1 MSKIDPEIAAFRRHM
16 ADVSRDFPPFETLPP
31 ETARRLAAQGRATLP
46 NLPTPGVIMNEGK
59 MESVSP
65 PMKYRIY
72 RPAGKITGMLFYLHG
87 GGWTI
92 FGVDTH
98 DRLTRAYADQ
108 GNLLVIALDY
118 ALAPEHVFPTA
129 LHQITTAISTLA
141 KDLAGD
147 IGPLPLFLGG
157 DSAGANLSLAT
168 ALALRDTRALRLN
181 GLLLSYGVYDS
192 RCENASFDAYSG
204 PEYMLTRDE
213 MVFFWKRY
221 IPEAPSRTHPQA
233 HLLAADLHA
242 LPPCFLTIAE
252 CDVLSDE
259 SHAIAHQ
266 LQEHGNDVTARVYKG
281 ATHSFLEALD
291 MAALART
298 AIKDQLEWIA
308 SNS

>member
-1 MSKIDPEIAAFRRHM
+1 MSKIAPEIAAFRRHM
-16 ADVSRDFPPFETLPP
+16 ADVSQDFPPFETLPP

-46 NLPTPGVIMNEGK
+46 NLPTPGVIMSEGR

-65 PMKYRIY
+65 PMRYRIY
-72 RPAGKITGMLFYLHG
+72 RPAGDVTGVLFYLHG

-108 GNLLVIALDY
+108 GSLIVIALDY

-129 LHQITTAISTLA
+129 LYQITDAISTLV
-141 KDLAGD
+141 KDLAGE
-147 IGPLPLFLGG
+147 IGTLPIFLGG

-168 ALALRDTRALRLN
+168 ALVLRDTHALRLN

-213 MVFFWKRY
+213 MLFFWKRY
-221 IPEAPSRTHPQA
+221 IPEATSRTHPQA

-252 CDVLSDE
+252 CDVLADE
-259 SHAIAHQ
+259 SHAIAHR
-266 LQEHGNDVTARVYKG
+266 LQKHGNDVTARVYEG

-291 MAALART
+291 TAALARK
-298 AIKDQLEWIA
+298 AIEDQLEWIA
-308 SNS
+308 SKS